1 MIILAHFIY
10 LLFFFLFFSFF
21 LFVHL
26 DITIINF
33 IVNILK
39 NT

>member
-1 MIILAHFIY
+1 MIIMAHFIY

-33 IVNILK
+33 IVNILN

>member
-10 LLFFFLFFSFF
+10 LLFFFLVFSFF

-33 IVNILK
+33 IVNILNNK
-39 NT
+39 

>member
-26 DITIINF
+26 DITVINF
-33 IVNILK
+33 IVNILN